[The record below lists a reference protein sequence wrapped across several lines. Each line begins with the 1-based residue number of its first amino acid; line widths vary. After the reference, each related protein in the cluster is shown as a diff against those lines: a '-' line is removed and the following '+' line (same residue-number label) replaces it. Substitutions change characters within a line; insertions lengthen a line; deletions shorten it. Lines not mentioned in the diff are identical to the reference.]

1 MNKSAYIWRL
11 GIILA
16 VAIGVV
22 PVLFSFSPIAQDLNY
37 HNFANQR
44 SFLGIPNFA
53 DVFSNLP
60 FIIVGLLGLQLIR
73 KKWDAGSFFSQPS
86 EKWIWLI
93 FFAGIALVFFGSSYY
108 HLKPNNMSL
117 VWDRL
122 PITIVFMSLFASII
136 AERIHYQAGVV
147 LFPVLLILGI
157 GSVVFW
163 IYTEQQ
169 GMGDLRPYLLVQF
182 FPMLAIPLI
191 LILFPARYT
200 GVRFLVQAL
209 GWYVLAKLF
218 EHFDFALFELLQ
230 ETISGHTLKHL
241 ASGVAVY
248 ALFKYVRCRR
258 KVAEQN

>member
-1 MNKSAYIWRL
+1 MNKSIYTWRL
-11 GIILA
+11 GMILA

-22 PVLFSFSPIAQDLNY
+22 SVLFSFSPIAQDLNY

-44 SFLGIPNFA
+44 SFLEIPNFA
-53 DVFSNLP
+53 DVLSNLP
-60 FIIVGLLGLQLIR
+60 FLIVGLLGLRLLMKQWR
-73 KKWDAGSFFSQPS
+73 ESSFFSQPA
-86 EKWIWLI
+86 EKWIWLT
-93 FFAGIALVFFGSSYY
+93 FFVGIALVFFGSSYY
-108 HLKPNNMSL
+108 HLKPNNTSL

-122 PITIVFMSLFASII
+122 PMTIVFMSLFASII
-136 AERIHYQAGVV
+136 AERIHYPAGIV

-157 GSVVFW
+157 GSVAYW

-218 EHFDFALFELLQ
+218 EYFDTALFELLQ

-241 ASGVAVY
+241 ASGMAVY
-248 ALFKYVRCRR
+248 AIFKYVKYRQ
-258 KVAEQN
+258 KVPGYD